1 MAPRNQNQRPRA
13 SNPSNS
19 DQKLE
24 KRKLRNRIS
33 QQAFRARQ
41 NLRVQELEER
51 LQDMTRPDAARMAQL
66 QDQNAALRNQLLE
79 CHGKLTSFQISIQ
92 ELERA
97 TAQALGI
104 ASNEQV
110 RFM

>member
-1 MAPRNQNQRPRA
+1 MTSQHQNKRSRT
-13 SNPSNS
+13 SKSSDS

-33 QQAFRARQ
+33 QQAFRTRQ

-51 LQDMTRPDAARMAQL
+51 LQDLTRPDAARMAQL

-79 CHGKLTSFQISIQ
+79 CHKKLTSFQISVQ
-92 ELERA
+92 ELERTVA
-97 TAQALGI
+97 EALGI
-104 ASNEQV
+104 ASNDQV
-110 RFM
+110 GT